1 MKKKLI
7 ILSGILMLVAGC
19 QIPVPANEAKFGDM
33 SFKFPKDVEITG
45 LTVTKT
51 GAKSF
56 VLKADSWK
64 SQNSPPVI
72 AASAAGGAQLIE
84 ATGNALAKNSEAI
97 VAGFVKG
104 AKP

>member
-7 ILSGILMLVAGC
+7 ILSGILMLAGGC

-45 LTVTKT
+45 LSVTKT
-51 GAKSF
+51 GARSF

-64 SQNSPPVI
+64 SQNNPAVI
-72 AASAAGGAQLIE
+72 QTSAEGGAKLIE
-84 ATGNALAKNSEAI
+84 ATGNAISKNSEAI